1 MSLVWIAGPMS
12 GTLGQPIVGV
22 LSDELR
28 WSYGRRRPFM
38 IGGAAATI
46 FSLLGLSWSLDIV
59 GFLTGAEGELLKQRT
74 IPFAV
79 VFVYLLDFSI
89 SVIQAAA
96 RAFIVDNVPTY
107 QQQVANAWA
116 ARMIGIGNI
125 VGFVLG
131 SVNLPK
137 LFPWLGNTQFKV
149 LSACACL
156 ALVFTVGP
164 ACIGI
169 KEQDPNTDPTIITR
183 EGEKGVVRI
192 WSDTMRAI
200 RHLSPQTRLACEIEF
215 FAWIG
220 YFPMLFYS
228 STYVGILYTQQQ
240 LREQQGGHVGTPER
254 NEEATRQGSM
264 ALLAFAIVS
273 LGANFVLPYLSFD
286 SYDAVHQKRLQYSH
300 RRVPATRGFNQVV
313 QYMVRYCNLTVNKLW
328 IIGHVVF
335 VFATIS
341 TFWIKTSHQ
350 AMIFVGVLGIPW
362 AIALWAP
369 FVIISEE
376 VARIKQ
382 KKTSLL
388 GGISNE
394 TEDYQEQAPIR
405 RNFETYEH
413 EAGIILG
420 VHNVFVALPQVVSS
434 LMASLLFK
442 ILDSHG
448 QVEGQPETESA
459 DGLGWVFRFG
469 GLATLVAVY
478 LSCKLKTK
486 SELDVVDEEI
496 AEN

>member
-169 KEQDPNTDPTIITR
+169 KEQDPNTDPTIINR

-192 WSDTMRAI
+192 W
-200 RHLSPQTRLACEIEF
+200 
-215 FAWIG
+215 
-220 YFPMLFYS
+220 
-228 STYVGILYTQQQ
+228 
-240 LREQQGGHVGTPER
+240 
-254 NEEATRQGSM
+254 
-264 ALLAFAIVS
+264 
-273 LGANFVLPYLSFD
+273 
-286 SYDAVHQKRLQYSH
+286 
-300 RRVPATRGFNQVV
+300 
-313 QYMVRYCNLTVNKLW
+313 
-328 IIGHVVF
+328 
-335 VFATIS
+335 
-341 TFWIKTSHQ
+341 
-350 AMIFVGVLGIPW
+350 
-362 AIALWAP
+362 
-369 FVIISEE
+369 
-376 VARIKQ
+376 
-382 KKTSLL
+382 
-388 GGISNE
+388 
-394 TEDYQEQAPIR
+394 
-405 RNFETYEH
+405 
-413 EAGIILG
+413 
-420 VHNVFVALPQVVSS
+420 
-434 LMASLLFK
+434 
-442 ILDSHG
+442 
-448 QVEGQPETESA
+448 
-459 DGLGWVFRFG
+459 
-469 GLATLVAVY
+469 
-478 LSCKLKTK
+478 
-486 SELDVVDEEI
+486 
-496 AEN
+496 